1 MVLVQFTITYD
12 DVIGSAQKV
21 NQNITIQ
28 PGDTTKPSFSN
39 PVTILVPTALNAG
52 RYKAIISGLEIASGP
67 VNTTT
72 FAFQPQIITVS
83 SSCFQFPANGSQGLE
98 FSNNGVF
105 CKSDITGN
113 KEFLINIGT
122 GQIDLT
128 MAIAQLG
135 TFTGS
140 QAVPPWA
147 LAPSAT
153 WATAQFAYILLTL
166 DVQTENNNQ
175 FPIYDRK

>member
-1 MVLVQFTITYD
+1 MVLVQFTFTYD
-12 DVIGSAQKV
+12 DLIGSATKV

-39 PVTILVPTALNAG
+39 PATILVPTTLNSGTYRAV
-52 RYKAIISGLEIASGP
+52 ISGLEIASGP
-67 VNTTT
+67 INTTT
-72 FAFQPQIITVS
+72 FAFQPQIITLS
-83 SSCFQFPANGSQGLE
+83 STCWQLPGNGSQGIE

-105 CKSDITGN
+105 CKSDINGN
-113 KEFLINIGT
+113 KEFLIHIGT
-122 GQIDLT
+122 GQIDLSMT
-128 MAIAQLG
+128 IAQLG

-147 LAPSAT
+147 VAPNAT

-166 DVQTENNNQ
+166 DVQPNNNNQ
-175 FPIYDRK
+175 FPIFDRK

>member
-1 MVLVQFTITYD
+1 MVLVQFTLTYD
-12 DVIGSAQKV
+12 DLIGSVQRV
-21 NQNITIQ
+21 NQNITLQ
-28 PGDTTKPSFSN
+28 PAVTSNPSFSN
-39 PVTILVPTALNAG
+39 PATIMIPTALNAG
-52 RYKAIISGLEIASGP
+52 RYRAIISGLEIASGP

-72 FAFQPQIITVS
+72 FAFQPQIITLS

-122 GQIDLT
+122 GLIDISMT
-128 MAIAQLG
+128 IAQLG
-135 TFTGS
+135 TFTGA

-153 WATAQFAYILLTL
+153 WATAQFAYLLLTL
-166 DVQTENNNQ
+166 DIQQDNNSQ
-175 FPIYDRK
+175 FPIFDRK